1 MRVVIVDD
9 TNINLV
15 LMSHL
20 VKKLD
25 DVEAITFQSASEA
38 LTWCAGNVYDL
49 LILDYMM
56 PELNGLDFMSRL
68 LASAP
73 PDTAA
78 PPILMVT
85 ASHDIEIRHQALE
98 SGATDFLTKPID
110 KVEFLARTR
119 NMLQLRKAN
128 VTLQNQASW
137 LTEEVKKATA
147 AILAREQETIWLLC
161 KASEYRD
168 PETGAH
174 ILRMAHYSRL
184 IAKIMGLP
192 EEEQELIFK
201 AAPMHDIGKVA
212 TPDNIL
218 LKPGRLTDEEM
229 AIMKQHAEV
238 GYQILSQSNAPLLK
252 VGAEIARNHH
262 ERFDGQGYP
271 HQLRG
276 KDIPLVGRIVAVADV
291 FDALTSERPY
301 KKAWSLEDAR
311 QHLLNNSGTHFDPD
325 CVNAFLSDWS
335 EITRI
340 RNAFQDEPLV
350 E

>member
-1 MRVVIVDD
+1 MQVVIVDD

-25 DVEAITFQSASEA
+25 GVEAITFQDAKEA
-38 LTWCAGNVYDL
+38 LHWCKANPFDL

-56 PELNGLDFMSRL
+56 PDINGLEFMADFLESKEGDL
-68 LASAP
+68 SC
-73 PDTAA
+73 

-85 ASHDIEIRHQALE
+85 ASHDVEIRHTALE

-110 KVEFLARTR
+110 KIEFLARTK
-119 NMLQLRKAN
+119 NMLQLHRAN
-128 VTLQNQASW
+128 ISLLNQTSW
-137 LTEEVKKATA
+137 LEDEVKKATA
-147 AILAREQETIWLLC
+147 AILEREQEAILLLC

-174 ILRMAHYSRL
+174 IQRMAHYSQM
-184 IAKIMGLP
+184 IAKHLGLT
-192 EEEQELIFK
+192 ESEQDLILR

-212 TPDNIL
+212 TPDHIL

-229 AIMKQHAEV
+229 VIMKQHADI
-238 GYQILSQSNAPLLK
+238 GYQILAQSSAPLMQ
-252 VGAEIARNHH
+252 VGAEIARSHH
-262 ERFDGQGYP
+262 EKYDGGGYP
-271 HQLRG
+271 QGLTG
-276 KDIPLVGRIVAVADV
+276 EDIPLVGRIVAVADV

-301 KKAWSLEDAR
+301 KKAWPLDEAKEF
-311 QHLLNNSGTHFDPD
+311 LVKNSGSHFDPK
-325 CVNAFLSDWS
+325 CVDVFLAHWEDVLA
-335 EITRI
+335 I
-340 RNAFQDEPLV
+340 RNEFQDDSEH